1 MFDSWPF
8 WLEEEEE
15 ERTTT
20 FCALIPSGASRAG
33 RFRAWCKFS
42 NRPIQRRRKRNG
54 HVMSALPPF
63 VYDLLAGTVILGR
76 DSRGVGRV
84 NLGGG
89 YIFLVNLSVSLLA
102 CRRRRWRWDQRDA
115 PTPQRSVP
123 VEPMRRERRCR
134 TDQMSWSWI
143 GSVSHRCSSFIPVA
157 NGKAGRGDC
166 PPWGNGRVNLP
177 TQKSK
182 ESYGPRKRILTLPT
196 ARD

>member
-63 VYDLLAGTVILGR
+63 VYDLLAGTVLQSGGIPGGWVASILAA
-76 DSRGVGRV
+76 VT
-84 NLGGG
+84 
-89 YIFLVNLSVSLLA
+89 F
-102 CRRRRWRWDQRDA
+102 
-115 PTPQRSVP
+115 
-123 VEPMRRERRCR
+123 
-134 TDQMSWSWI
+134 
-143 GSVSHRCSSFIPVA
+143 SS
-157 NGKAGRGDC
+157 
-166 PPWGNGRVNLP
+166 
-177 TQKSK
+177 
-182 ESYGPRKRILTLPT
+182 
-196 ARD
+196 